1 MHVMFNFTKV
11 MALNN
16 EVDIFSQT
24 RLENAKLKVWHF
36 QNKMCTEKINL
47 ISPSQAFNNLITCNM
62 ILWLSSYIIFS
73 QSSVCKKINI
83 RIKKH
88 LLLFYC
94 LKAVVNVRERWFVW
108 SVIAGD
114 YIYLYDQIK
123 KILIRLFRTRQ

>member
-36 QNKMCTEKINL
+36 QNYMCTEKINL
-47 ISPSQAFNNLITCNM
+47 ISSSQAFNNLITCNM

-88 LLLFYC
+88 PLLFYC

-114 YIYLYDQIK
+114 YIYLYNQIK